1 MHLKREEDEMENLLA
16 LMMDELLI
24 SHTNRQPVQAGS
36 FHPVN
41 VSLWKFAR

>member
-1 MHLKREEDEMENLLA
+1 MHLKREEDEMENLLT
-16 LMMDELLI
+16 LMMDGLLI
-24 SHTNRQPVQAGS
+24 THSNGQPVQAGS

>member
-16 LMMDELLI
+16 LMMDGLLI
-24 SHTNRQPVQAGS
+24 THANRQPAQAGS

-41 VSLWKFAR
+41 VSL